1 MRRNPERVTNMACI
15 SELELTPCLT
25 LYPQAG
31 LEHICLSLLG
41 ARITD
46 VHLYLLLSFF
56 FFFKYV

>member
-1 MRRNPERVTNMACI
+1 MACI